1 MSANLVLL
9 RAGASARGV
18 ESLYPDAR
26 SHSLLAI
33 LLAVNLAVV
42 GAAFAVEN
50 TLWPWRVRMDTT
62 TPGWC
67 LVLAQ
72 ASTLGFVTA
81 LALRSG
87 WASVAQGLMAATLVG
102 YAYVLAGAHVVDPR
116 RPLQLTQLI
125 YRALELGMVSVGSLM
140 LGASMRLLLRQELV
154 LSADDNRSAPR
165 FGLADLL
172 FLMIVFA
179 VGLGMA
185 NLFLDHFDRDAQLF
199 AVVLALVRSLPATLP
214 WLWGVT
220 QRRLSPTALLLII
233 ASSILLLL
241 LKVFFEWSARG
252 ELTGEMWQQAG
263 RRAMAYAV
271 AGTANGLAL
280 RGMGFRWK

>member
-1 MSANLVLL
+1 MSANLVAFC
-9 RAGASARGV
+9 AGSPARGV
-18 ESLYPDAR
+18 ESLYPDAK
-26 SHSLLAI
+26 SHSLLAL
-33 LLAVNLAVV
+33 LLAANLAVV
-42 GAAFAVEN
+42 GVAFAVEN

-72 ASTLGFVTA
+72 ASMLGFITA
-81 LALRSG
+81 LAMRSG
-87 WASVAQGLMAATLVG
+87 WASMAQGLMAATLVG
-102 YAYVLAGAHVVDPR
+102 YAYVLAGAHLVDPR

-140 LGASMRLLLRQELV
+140 LGATVRLLLCQRLA
-154 LSADDNRSAPR
+154 LSSDEQRGAAQ

-172 FLMIVFA
+172 FLMIVFGI
-179 VGLGMA
+179 GLSMT

-199 AVVLALVRSLPATLP
+199 AVLLALVRSLPATLP

-220 QRRLSPTALLLII
+220 QRRLSPTALVLIVASSVAILLIKV
-233 ASSILLLL
+233 LL
-241 LKVFFEWSARG
+241 EWNTRG

-263 RRAMAYAV
+263 RRGIAYAV

-280 RGMGFRWK
+280 RGMGFRWN